1 LKFQALESSIDI
13 NGAFCLIEKKKEE
26 RGGGEGKASREAE
39 LGAQ

>member
-26 RGGGEGKASREAE
+26 RGGEGKASREAE